1 MSSLPH
7 PFDLTGRCALVFGG
21 GRGIGRGIALALAR
35 AGADVLVSARTRE
48 EVEAVAGDVRALGR
62 QGLAEPA
69 DATRPEE
76 VERVVSRALAEWEKV
91 DILVVSTGVNLRKP
105 IVPLPGYRPGWA
117 ERVPNFDAPTTDEEW
132 RTMVDSHLT
141 AVFLATRAV
150 GPHMLARRQGKV
162 ILVTSMT
169 AFRTYPC
176 QVIYGALKS
185 AVAHYARGLALEWA
199 RYNIQVNALAPG
211 YVETRMTS
219 LFFEDPAIREKV
231 LRSIPLGRTVT
242 PEEVGWLAVYLASP
256 ASDMMTGQVLVL
268 DGGVSL

>member
-1 MSSLPH
+1 MN
-7 PFDLTGRCALVFGG
+7 PFDLSGLCALVFGG
-21 GRGIGRGIALALAR
+21 GRGIGRGIALALAQ

-48 EVEAVAGDVRALGR
+48 EVEAVAREVQSLGR
-62 QGLAEPA
+62 QGLAEPG
-69 DATRPEE
+69 DASRTPD
-76 VERVVSRALAEWEKV
+76 VERVVGRALEAWGRV

-105 IVPLPGYRPGWA
+105 IVPLPGYRPAWA
-117 ERVPNFDAPTTDEEW
+117 DQVPNFDAPTTDEEW
-132 RTMVDSHLT
+132 RQMVDSHLT
-141 AVFLATRAV
+141 PCFLATRAV
-150 GPHMLARRQGKV
+150 GPHMIARRRGKV

-169 AFRTYPC
+169 AFRTYPY

-219 LFFEDPAIREKV
+219 LFFDDPAIREKL